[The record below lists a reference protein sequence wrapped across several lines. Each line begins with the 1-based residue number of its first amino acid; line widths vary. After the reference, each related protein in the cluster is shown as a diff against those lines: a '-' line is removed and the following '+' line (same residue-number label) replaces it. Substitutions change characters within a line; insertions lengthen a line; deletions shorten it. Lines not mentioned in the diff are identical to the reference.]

1 MSDKLIITR
10 PDDRTE
16 REGKMLRISQKAYA
30 LLESL
35 AKESGR
41 SRSYIASKMIEFAF
55 ERVEICEGDEDE
67 CDT

>member
-16 REGKMLRISQKAYA
+16 REGKMLRISPKAYA
-30 LLESL
+30 LLDSL

-41 SRSYIASKMIEFAF
+41 SRSYIAGKMIEYAF
-55 ERVEICEGDEDE
+55 DRVEITDGETEDE
-67 CDT
+67 A